1 LHPRWAEVALCIIV
15 EDHRDTREGYAEYI
29 GLSGF
34 SVLSAP
40 GADELR
46 RLLNLQVPDVI
57 VMDLQ
62 LPGTDGWDL
71 IREIKKDRRTCQ
83 VPVLVV
89 SGWVRVVDREG
100 AFKAGADGFVGKPCL
115 PMEIVTELRR
125 LVDRPVGQR

>member
-1 LHPRWAEVALCIIV
+1 MTVCIIV

-34 SVLSAP
+34 SVLSAS

-46 RLLNLQVPDVI
+46 ALLAAQVPDII

-71 IREIKKDRRTCQ
+71 IREIKSDGRTSK

-89 SGWVRVVDREG
+89 SGWVRRVDRED

-115 PMEIVTELRR
+115 PTEIVTQLHK
-125 LVDRPVGQR
+125 LVKKPARHH

>member
-1 LHPRWAEVALCIIV
+1 MSVCIIV
-15 EDHRDTREGYAEYI
+15 EDHRDTREGYVEYI

-34 SVLSAP
+34 SVLSAG

-46 RLLNLQVPDVI
+46 RLLSVQLPDVI

-71 IREIKKDRRTCQ
+71 IRELKQDRRTSQ

-89 SGWVRVVDREG
+89 SGWVRNVDRED

-115 PMEIVTELRR
+115 PTEIVMELRK
-125 LVDRPVGQR
+125 LVDRGVRGR